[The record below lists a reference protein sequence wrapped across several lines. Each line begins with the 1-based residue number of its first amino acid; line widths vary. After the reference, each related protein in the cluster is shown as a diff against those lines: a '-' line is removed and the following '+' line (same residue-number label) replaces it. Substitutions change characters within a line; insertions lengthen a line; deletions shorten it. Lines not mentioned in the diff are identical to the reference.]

1 MANPELDRVRT
12 DLEVIS
18 QALGAESPPVP
29 VNWKRGLLNVL
40 ILVPL
45 VLWSTVGPGTHMSL
59 VIVATLLTLAA
70 TDIGRGREYHRQRA
84 EHPASWREWRRQMI
98 VPLWSAPLVSL
109 LAIWGVANGVP
120 PRTMVGLVLAVA
132 GGIVVAMGCYAM
144 IRRSYIP
151 FGVSVIVCGLA
162 MPWYTDQQVG
172 VGLALMLLVAELTG
186 WAVAARESRQAEHPH
201 VTG

>member
-1 MANPELDRVRT
+1 MTNSNLDRVQQ

-29 VNWKRGLLNVL
+29 VNWKRALLNVL

-59 VIVATLLTLAA
+59 VIVVTLLALVA

-84 EHPASWREWRRQMI
+84 KHPASWREWRRQMAI
-98 VPLWSAPLVSL
+98 PLWAAPAVVL
-109 LAIWGVANGVP
+109 LNIWAVANGVP
-120 PRTMVGLVLAVA
+120 PRTMIGLTLAVA
-132 GGIVVAMGCYAM
+132 GGIIVSMGCFAM

-151 FGVSVIVCGLA
+151 FGLAVAVCGLA
-162 MPWYTDQQVG
+162 IPWYTDQQVG
-172 VGLALMLLVAELTG
+172 VGFGLMFLVAELTS
-186 WAVAARESRQAEHPH
+186 WAVAARQQRQAERNH